1 MNPYSP
7 PKSAATEKQATSTVG
22 RKLVGVLC
30 ISLGSLMLIGGIP
43 QLIAALR
50 MVISPNALD
59 PASAGSPGG
68 YLLGTLVGLGLAGLL
83 VRFGIGRFKPRASKT
98 MEPTQ

>member
-7 PKSAATEKQATSTVG
+7 PKSAVTEQQVTNTVG

-59 PASAGSPGG
+59 PRSAGSPGG
-68 YLLGTLVGLGLAGLL
+68 YLIGTLWGLGSPGFLSDLALAGSSQELT
-83 VRFGIGRFKPRASKT
+83 I
-98 MEPTQ
+98 